1 MNMTKNLND
10 LIKLRGYNIKNEGK
24 KDDII
29 IPIIKKSSIEV
40 SENQVKIFEKSKA
53 IINNFREN
61 KKVINQNDFKEISNL
76 RLQNYKI
83 KFKDEYIH
91 IIDINNGYK
100 YATIS
105 LGNKKLKKDNPNK
118 VFIIWNIIQILT
130 CPNATPD
137 CKKFCYANKFPYML
151 KLGNSNSVKSRMLNT
166 IFSMIDN
173 FDEVMLEVIH
183 FVENTLVYND
193 KDVVFRWHESGDIYN
208 HIYWKKIKRIIEAN
222 RNIKHLIYTKSIFM
236 IKEMINNEYTSNGTI
251 RYSLDNSTK
260 DFIYNKVVSSGI
272 LTSRIIN
279 GKEVDIVPRSHTCN
293 STCDKCN
300 KCLNKK
306 LIDIFMPIH

>member
-1 MNMTKNLND
+1 MTKNLKE
-10 LIKLRGYNIKNEGK
+10 LIKLRGYNVKNDGK

-29 IPIIKKSSIEV
+29 VPVIKKSSIEV

-53 IINNFREN
+53 IMDNYRQN
-61 KKVINQNDFKEISNL
+61 KKIINQNDFKEISNL

-83 KFKDEYIH
+83 RFEGEYIH

-118 VFIIWNIIQILT
+118 TFIIWNVIQILT

-137 CKKFCYANKFPYML
+137 CKKFCYANKFPHML
-151 KLGNSNSVKSRMLNT
+151 KLDNSNSVKSRMLNT
-166 IFSMIDN
+166 IFSMIEN
-173 FDEVMLEVIH
+173 FDEVMLEVIR
-183 FVENTLVYND
+183 FVENTLVYDN

-208 HIYWKKIKRIIEAN
+208 YTYWEKIKKIIEGN
-222 RNIKHLIYTKSIFM
+222 RNVKHLIYTKSIFM
-236 IKEMINNEYTSNGTI
+236 IKEMINNEYTSNVTI

-260 DFIYNKVVSSGI
+260 DFIYNKVISSGI
-272 LTSRIIN
+272 LTSRIID
-279 GKEVDIVPRSHTCN
+279 GKEVDFVPKSHICN

-300 KCLNKK
+300 KCLNKN
-306 LIDIFMPIH
+306 LIDIFMPVH

>member
-1 MNMTKNLND
+1 MNMTKNLNN

-76 RLQNYKI
+76 RLKNYKI
-83 KFKDEYIH
+83 KVEDKYIH
-91 IIDINNGYK
+91 IVDINCDYK

-118 VFIIWNIIQILT
+118 VFIIWNVTQILT
-130 CPNATPD
+130 CPNATEN
-137 CKKFCYANKFPYML
+137 CKKFCYANKFPHML

-166 IFSMIDN
+166 IFSMLEN
-173 FDEVMLEVIH
+173 FDEIMLEVLR
-183 FVENTLVYND
+183 FVENTLVYDN
-193 KDVVFRWHESGDIYN
+193 KDIIFRWHESGDIYN
-208 HIYWKKIKRIIEAN
+208 YTYWKKIKKIIEGS
-222 RNIKHLIYTKSIFM
+222 RSVKHLIYTKSVFM
-236 IKEMINNEYTSNGTI
+236 IKEMVNNDYTSNGTI

-260 DFIYNKVVSSGI
+260 NFIYNKVISSGV
-272 LTSRIIN
+272 LTSMVVDD
-279 GKEVDIVPRSHTCN
+279 KEVNIIPESHTCN

-300 KCLNKK
+300 KCLNKN